1 MAKSRSMPS
10 LRNKVGSEE
19 NFNSSLHS
27 KLQVQNG
34 HHVTL
39 QMNAF
44 QNKRKLELFIECTD
58 LVQLDTFSRTDPM
71 CVLYVKRLGQ
81 WMEYGR
87 TESIPN
93 SLHPKVCPLVL
104 ETVPCTTCINLKQF
118 INFCSKYYLN
128 EDVLKSSVWGN
139 SHVKTKI
146 LSCSNIILFYITRT
160 DGITIQHDSFLTEKK
175 FVLICLL
182 QPFEY
187 LSGTC
192 LEIYVYIF
200 FSQKGRVVLKECWR
214 QVRCSVKEK
223 RPEKKCLKHKTIL
236 LNDNAKHYIEKKNNK

>member
-1 MAKSRSMPS
+1 MAKSGSMPS

-19 NFNSSLHS
+19 NLNSSLHS
-27 KLQVQNG
+27 RLQVQNG

-39 QMNAF
+39 QTNAF

-71 CVLYVKRLGQ
+71 CVLYVKRFGQ

-104 ETVPCTTCINLKQF
+104 ETVPCTTSINLKDF

-128 EDVLKSSVWGN
+128 EDV
-139 SHVKTKI
+139 
-146 LSCSNIILFYITRT
+146 
-160 DGITIQHDSFLTEKK
+160 
-175 FVLICLL
+175 
-182 QPFEY
+182 
-187 LSGTC
+187 
-192 LEIYVYIF
+192 
-200 FSQKGRVVLKECWR
+200 
-214 QVRCSVKEK
+214 
-223 RPEKKCLKHKTIL
+223 
-236 LNDNAKHYIEKKNNK
+236 